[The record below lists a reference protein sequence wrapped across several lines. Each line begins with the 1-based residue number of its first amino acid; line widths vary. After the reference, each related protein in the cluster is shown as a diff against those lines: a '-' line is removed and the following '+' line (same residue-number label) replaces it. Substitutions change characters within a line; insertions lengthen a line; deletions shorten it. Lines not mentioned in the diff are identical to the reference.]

1 MVLNISRV
9 GDIGAIKNKGV
20 YMDFSKI
27 SLATVVAFGCTMVGA
42 QEIAT
47 WSGDRKAAVSFTF
60 DDGAPSQVSD
70 AGPTFDKYGYK
81 ATFNLVVNWN
91 PDWNGFQKMA
101 DNGHEIAS
109 HSNTHGQNMSG
120 EEASSKSGI
129 ASHIKQ
135 KYGIITVA
143 YPNCNVPNA
152 SAVTQNYIIGRICN
166 GSWQN
171 QADIMGKDGP
181 SDWTKASALMTGTEN
196 GGIQGNGF
204 TDKMGQALNQGGWVA
219 FLTHG
224 LQGKQNGNAT
234 YSPTNLND
242 IENALKKA
250 KDNDGDYWVAP
261 MGYVA
266 MYIKERKN
274 SKVNKKSGDANSITF
289 EVTHS
294 IKDNVSA
301 YDYPLTIKIKN
312 DNNWTKVKATQGG
325 AEVEANIAN
334 GNILVE
340 AVPNAGD
347 VVVSNGDASSTPTT
361 PASSSSA
368 AEEKKESSSSAA
380 DKPASSSS
388 KKNDNPWGNFGKS
401 SSSKAEEPV
410 TASSSDA
417 TPASSGNDDKTAI
430 SAVEINEFPISAYV
444 DNNGYI
450 VVGNAQGLKI
460 TVFNSLGHVVRN
472 TRGLG
477 CEQKVYSGA
486 KGMYIV
492 RVGNQAR
499 TVNIK

>member
-1 MVLNISRV
+1 MGTI
-9 GDIGAIKNKGV
+9 NKGV
-20 YMDFSKI
+20 YMDYSKI
-27 SLATVVAFGCTMVGA
+27 TLATAIAFGCTMVGA

-47 WSGDRKAAVSFTF
+47 WSGDRKGAVSFTF

-109 HSNTHGQNMSG
+109 HSNSHGQNMSG

-166 GSWQN
+166 GSWQG

-196 GGIQGNGF
+196 GIQGSGF
-204 TDKMGQALNQGGWVA
+204 TDKMKQAVSQGGWVA

-224 LQGKQNGNAT
+224 LQGKQNGNAN

-242 IENALKKA
+242 IDGALSWA
-250 KDNDGDYWVAP
+250 KQNDGDVWVAP

-294 IKDNVSA
+294 IKDNISA

-325 AEVEANIAN
+325 ADIEAKIAN
-334 GNILVE
+334 GNILVD

-347 VVVSNGDASSTPTT
+347 VVVSNGDASTPVT
-361 PASSSSA
+361 PASSADVSA
-368 AEEKKESSSSAA
+368 KSSSSSAKTPTSSPSA
-380 DKPASSSS
+380 GSSSS
-388 KKNDNPWGNFGKS
+388 TNVGPVSSSQQNVAEAGS
-401 SSSKAEEPV
+401 SSSGGIA
-410 TASSSDA
+410 
-417 TPASSGNDDKTAI
+417 AI
-430 SAVEINEFPISAYV
+430 SARDIDASSISAFV

-450 VVGNAQGLKI
+450 TIGNAQGKTI
-460 TVFNSLGHVVRN
+460 TVFNSLGHVVRT

-477 CEQKVYSGA
+477 CEQKVYTGA

-492 RVGNQAR
+492 RVENKAFKL
-499 TVNIK
+499 NIK

>member
-1 MVLNISRV
+1 MEKKIITAVAALTL
-9 GDIGAIKNKGV
+9 GA
-20 YMDFSKI
+20 S
-27 SLATVVAFGCTMVGA
+27 FGMA

-60 DDGAPSQVSD
+60 DDGAPSHVSD
-70 AGPTFDKYGYK
+70 VGPTFDKYGYK
-81 ATFNLVVNWN
+81 GTFNLVVNWN
-91 PDWNGFQKMA
+91 PDWNGFQKLA
-101 DNGHEIAS
+101 DGGHEIAS

-135 KYGIITVA
+135 KYGIITLA

-166 GSWQN
+166 GSWQG

-294 IKDNVSA
+294 IKDNISA

-325 AEVEANIAN
+325 ADIEATIAN
-334 GNILVE
+334 GNILVD

-347 VVVSNGDASSTPTT
+347 VVVSNGDAST
-361 PASSSSA
+361 PASSSSTPT
-368 AEEKKESSSSAA
+368 SSSAVVPPQSSA
-380 DKPASSSS
+380 STPASSSS
-388 KKNDNPWGNFGKS
+388 ENPFNPFNPGS
-401 SSSKAEEPV
+401 SST
-410 TASSSDA
+410 TALPTQQFDA
-417 TPASSGNDDKTAI
+417 SNV
-430 SAVEINEFPISAYV
+430 AVFNE
-444 DNNGYI
+444 NGYI
-450 VVGNAQGLKI
+450 TVRDAQGLSI
-460 TVFNSLGHVVRN
+460 TVFNTLGHKVRE

-477 CEQKVYSGA
+477 CEQKVYTGA
-486 KGMYIV
+486 KGVYIV
-492 RVGNQAR
+492 RVGNR
-499 TVNIK
+499 TFKTSL

>member
-1 MVLNISRV
+1 MGTI
-9 GDIGAIKNKGV
+9 NKGV
-20 YMDFSKI
+20 YMDYSKI
-27 SLATVVAFGCTMVGA
+27 TLATAIAFGCTMVGA

-60 DDGAPSQVSD
+60 DDGAPSHVSD
-70 AGPTFDKYGYK
+70 VGPTFDKYGYK
-81 ATFNLVVNWN
+81 GTFNLVTGWN
-91 PDWNGFQKMA
+91 PNWSGFQGLA
-101 DNGHEIAS
+101 DKGHEIAS
-109 HSNTHGQNMSG
+109 HSTNHGQNMSG
-120 EEASSKSGI
+120 EEASSKNAI
-129 ASHIKQ
+129 NNEITQ
-135 KYGIITVA
+135 KYGVITLA

-166 GSWQN
+166 GSWQG

-196 GGIQGNGF
+196 GIQGNGF

-224 LQGKQNGNAT
+224 LQGKQNGSAT

-294 IKDNVSA
+294 IKDNISA

-325 AEVEANIAN
+325 ADIEAKIAN
-334 GNILVE
+334 GNILVD

-347 VVVSNGDASSTPTT
+347 VVVSNPDGASTPAT
-361 PASSSSA
+361 PASSSDVSA
-368 AEEKKESSSSAA
+368 KSSSSSAQA
-380 DKPASSSS
+380 PTSSPSAGSSSS
-388 KKNDNPWGNFGKS
+388 TNVGPVSSSQQNVAEAGS
-401 SSSKAEEPV
+401 SSSGGIA
-410 TASSSDA
+410 
-417 TPASSGNDDKTAI
+417 AI
-430 SAVEINEFPISAYV
+430 SARDIDASSISAFV

-450 VVGNAQGLKI
+450 TIGNAQGKTI
-460 TVFNSLGHVVRN
+460 TVFNSLGHVVRT

-477 CEQKVYSGA
+477 CEQKVYTGA

-492 RVGNQAR
+492 RVENKAFKL
-499 TVNIK
+499 NIK

>member
-1 MVLNISRV
+1 MGTI
-9 GDIGAIKNKGV
+9 NKGV
-20 YMDFSKI
+20 YMDYSKI
-27 SLATVVAFGCTMVGA
+27 TLATAIAFGCTMVGA

-47 WSGDRKAAVSFTF
+47 WSGDRKGAVSFTF

-109 HSNTHGQNMSG
+109 HSNSHGQNMSG

-166 GSWQN
+166 GSWQG

-196 GGIQGNGF
+196 GIQGSGF
-204 TDKMGQALNQGGWVA
+204 TDKMKQAVSQGGWVA

-242 IENALKKA
+242 IDGALNWA
-250 KDNDGDYWVAP
+250 KQNDGDVWVAP

-294 IKDNVSA
+294 IKDNIST

-325 AEVEANIAN
+325 ADIEAKIAN
-334 GNILVE
+334 GNILVD

-361 PASSSSA
+361 PASSADVSA
-368 AEEKKESSSSAA
+368 KSSSSSAQA
-380 DKPASSSS
+380 PTSSPSAGSSSS
-388 KKNDNPWGNFGKS
+388 TNVGPVSSSQQNVAEAGS
-401 SSSKAEEPV
+401 SSSGGIA
-410 TASSSDA
+410 
-417 TPASSGNDDKTAI
+417 AI
-430 SAVEINEFPISAYV
+430 SARDIDASSISAFV

-450 VVGNAQGLKI
+450 TIGNAQGKTI
-460 TVFNSLGHVVRN
+460 TVFNSLGHVVRT

-477 CEQKVYSGA
+477 CEQKVYTGA

-492 RVGNQAR
+492 RVENKAFKL
-499 TVNIK
+499 NIK

>member
-1 MVLNISRV
+1 MN
-9 GDIGAIKNKGV
+9 
-20 YMDFSKI
+20 SKFI
-27 SLATVVAFGCTMVGA
+27 ALTSVVAFGCTMVGA

-109 HSNTHGQNMSG
+109 HSNSHGQNMSG

-166 GSWQN
+166 GSWQG

-196 GGIQGNGF
+196 GIQGNGF

-325 AEVEANIAN
+325 AEIEAKIAN
-334 GNILVE
+334 GNILVD

-361 PASSSSA
+361 PASSASNTQEPQSSESSQQAETPTSSA
-368 AEEKKESSSSAA
+368 SQGADTPSSSNGQAVIDPTTALSQAA
-380 DKPASSSS
+380 ALSFV
-388 KKNDNPWGNFGKS
+388 NVF
-401 SSSKAEEPV
+401 
-410 TASSSDA
+410 
-417 TPASSGNDDKTAI
+417 
-430 SAVEINEFPISAYV
+430 VE
-444 DNNGYI
+444 NGYI
-450 VVGNAQGLKI
+450 TVQNAKGMNI
-460 TVFNSLGHVVRN
+460 TVTNSLGKVVRT

-477 CEQKVYSGA
+477 NIQKVFSGA
-486 KGMYIV
+486 KGVYLV
-492 RVGNQAR
+492 KVGSKTFKAAL
-499 TVNIK
+499 

>member
-1 MVLNISRV
+1 MN
-9 GDIGAIKNKGV
+9 
-20 YMDFSKI
+20 SKFI
-27 SLATVVAFGCTMVGA
+27 ALTSVVAFGCTMVGA

-109 HSNTHGQNMSG
+109 HSNSHGQNMSG

-166 GSWQN
+166 GSRQG

-196 GGIQGNGF
+196 GIQGNGF

-325 AEVEANIAN
+325 AEIEAKIAN
-334 GNILVE
+334 GNILVD

-361 PASSSSA
+361 PASSASNTQEPQSSESSQQAETPTSSA
-368 AEEKKESSSSAA
+368 SQGADTPSSSNGQAVIDPTTALSQAA
-380 DKPASSSS
+380 ALSFV
-388 KKNDNPWGNFGKS
+388 NVF
-401 SSSKAEEPV
+401 
-410 TASSSDA
+410 
-417 TPASSGNDDKTAI
+417 
-430 SAVEINEFPISAYV
+430 VE
-444 DNNGYI
+444 NGYI
-450 VVGNAQGLKI
+450 TVQNAKGMNI
-460 TVFNSLGHVVRN
+460 TVTNSLGKVVRT

-477 CEQKVYSGA
+477 NIQKVFSGA
-486 KGMYIV
+486 KGVYLV
-492 RVGNQAR
+492 KVGSKTFKAAL
-499 TVNIK
+499 

>member
-1 MVLNISRV
+1 MGTI
-9 GDIGAIKNKGV
+9 NKGV
-20 YMDFSKI
+20 YMDYSKI
-27 SLATVVAFGCTMVGA
+27 TLATAIAFGCTMVGA

-47 WSGDRKAAVSFTF
+47 WSGDRKGAVSFTF

-109 HSNTHGQNMSG
+109 HSNSHGQNMSG

-166 GSWQN
+166 GSWQG

-196 GGIQGNGF
+196 GIQGSGF
-204 TDKMGQALNQGGWVA
+204 TDKMKQAVSQGGWVA

-242 IENALKKA
+242 IDGALNWA
-250 KDNDGDYWVAP
+250 KQNDGDVWVAP

-325 AEVEANIAN
+325 ADIEAKIAN
-334 GNILVE
+334 GNILVD

-361 PASSSSA
+361 PASSADVSA
-368 AEEKKESSSSAA
+368 KSSSSSAQA
-380 DKPASSSS
+380 PTSSPSAGSSSS
-388 KKNDNPWGNFGKS
+388 TNVGPVSSSQQNVAEAGS
-401 SSSKAEEPV
+401 SSSGGIA
-410 TASSSDA
+410 
-417 TPASSGNDDKTAI
+417 AI
-430 SAVEINEFPISAYV
+430 SARDIDASSISAFV

-450 VVGNAQGLKI
+450 TIGNAQGKTI
-460 TVFNSLGHVVRN
+460 TVFNSLGHVVRT

-477 CEQKVYSGA
+477 CEQKVYTGA

-492 RVGNQAR
+492 RVENKAFKL
-499 TVNIK
+499 NIK

>member
-1 MVLNISRV
+1 MN
-9 GDIGAIKNKGV
+9 
-20 YMDFSKI
+20 SKFI
-27 SLATVVAFGCTMVGA
+27 ALTSVVAFGCTMVGA

-109 HSNTHGQNMSG
+109 HSNSHGQNMSG

-166 GSWQN
+166 GSWQG

-196 GGIQGNGF
+196 GIQGNGF

-294 IKDNVSA
+294 IKDNISA

-325 AEVEANIAN
+325 AEVEAKIAN
-334 GNILVE
+334 GNILVD

-361 PASSSSA
+361 PASS
-368 AEEKKESSSSAA
+368 
-380 DKPASSSS
+380 AS
-388 KKNDNPWGNFGKS
+388 DTP
-401 SSSKAEEPV
+401 
-410 TASSSDA
+410 A
-417 TPASSGNDDKTAI
+417 TPASSASNTPATPASSAAGQQNPWGDNPWGTGDNPWGTNPFGPQSSDSQSSTEPPAALSQETAL
-430 SAVEINEFPISAYV
+430 SFVNVFVE
-444 DNNGYI
+444 NGYI
-450 VVGNAQGLKI
+450 TVQNAQGMNI
-460 TVFNSLGHVVRN
+460 TVTNSLGKVVRN

-477 CEQKVYSGA
+477 CSQKVFSGA
-486 KGMYIV
+486 KGVYLIK
-492 RVGNQAR
+492 VGSKTFKAAL
-499 TVNIK
+499 

>member
-1 MVLNISRV
+1 MDKKIITAVAALTL
-9 GDIGAIKNKGV
+9 GASYG
-20 YMDFSKI
+20 M
-27 SLATVVAFGCTMVGA
+27 A

-47 WSGDRKAAVSFTF
+47 WSGDRKGAVSFTF
-60 DDGAPSQVSD
+60 DDGAPSHVSD
-70 AGPTFDKYGYK
+70 VGPTFDKYGYK
-81 ATFNLVVNWN
+81 GTFNLVVNWS
-91 PDWNGFQKMA
+91 PDWNGFQKLA
-101 DNGHEIAS
+101 DGGHEIAS
-109 HSNTHGQNMSG
+109 HSNSHGQNMSG
-120 EEASSKSGI
+120 EEASSKSSI

-166 GSWQN
+166 GSWQS

-196 GGIQGNGF
+196 GIQGSGF
-204 TDKMGQALNQGGWVA
+204 TDKMKQAVSQGGWVA

-224 LQGKQNGNAT
+224 LQGKQNGSAN

-242 IENALKKA
+242 IDGALSWA
-250 KDNDGDYWVAP
+250 KQNDGEVWVAP

-294 IKDNVSA
+294 IKDNISA

-347 VVVSNGDASSTPTT
+347 VVVSNGDASSTPASSASVEPKSSATVN
-361 PASSSSA
+361 PQSSASVEPKSSASNPFGGSSNSWGPWPGFGSSSS
-368 AEEKKESSSSAA
+368 
-380 DKPASSSS
+380 
-388 KKNDNPWGNFGKS
+388 
-401 SSSKAEEPV
+401 
-410 TASSSDA
+410 TDA
-417 TPASSGNDDKTAI
+417 LEANKLDMSFVNVF
-430 SAVEINEFPISAYV
+430 VE
-444 DNNGYI
+444 NGYI
-450 VVGNAQGLKI
+450 TVQNAQGMAI
-460 TVFNSLGHVVRN
+460 TVTNSLGKVIRT

-477 CEQKVYSGA
+477 CSQKVFSGA
-486 KGMYIV
+486 KGVYLI
-492 RVGNQAR
+492 RVGSK
-499 TVNIK
+499 TFKISL